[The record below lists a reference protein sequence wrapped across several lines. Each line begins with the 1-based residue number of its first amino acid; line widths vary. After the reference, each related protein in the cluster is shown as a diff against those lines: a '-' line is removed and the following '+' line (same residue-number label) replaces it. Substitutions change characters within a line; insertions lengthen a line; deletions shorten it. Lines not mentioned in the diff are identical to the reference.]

1 VCALYGIPVS
11 TSGRRWKGKKKKKKK
26 EEEEVNK
33 RREGGALP
41 LARL

>member
-26 EEEEVNK
+26 EEEVNK